1 MSKKAKFNVSDK
13 KLKSFPTSIILI
25 LSKCISLLNLTHVF
39 FSKWKLSVVEHYVK
53 QSSISEQLIRK
64 RWENGQKFTDD

>member
-13 KLKSFPTSIILI
+13 KLKSFPTSIIPI